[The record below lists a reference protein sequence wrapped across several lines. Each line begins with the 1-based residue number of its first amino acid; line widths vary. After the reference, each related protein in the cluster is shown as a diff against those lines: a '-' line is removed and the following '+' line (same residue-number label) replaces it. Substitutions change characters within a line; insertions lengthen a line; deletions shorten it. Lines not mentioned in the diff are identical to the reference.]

1 MAKKKFAKDPLL
13 YISQPTTN
21 ATEAPMQYNYT
32 SPKKRRNHIADQ
44 RTSEQAAQP
53 THRRPLKRNFFKQE
67 LNGNQVEEAESE
79 SEEMSNDE
87 YENKAGEQEQ
97 EVEEKETR
105 KYKDMTLK
113 EKVNYF
119 MNQSDYTPKMRCEI
133 KTKERTYRG
142 IIKDF
147 QDEEV
152 HIRIGKRTSNTK
164 IAMEE
169 ITSIRML
176 GF

>member
-67 LNGNQVEEAESE
+67 LNQVEEAESE
-79 SEEMSNDE
+79 SEESNDE
-87 YENKAGEQEQ
+87 EVNKEDEQQER
-97 EVEEKETR
+97 EVEERETR
-105 KYKDMTLK
+105 KFKDMTLK
-113 EKVNYF
+113 EKVYYF

-142 IIKDF
+142 TINDF

-152 HIRIGKRTSNTK
+152 HMRVGKRASNTK